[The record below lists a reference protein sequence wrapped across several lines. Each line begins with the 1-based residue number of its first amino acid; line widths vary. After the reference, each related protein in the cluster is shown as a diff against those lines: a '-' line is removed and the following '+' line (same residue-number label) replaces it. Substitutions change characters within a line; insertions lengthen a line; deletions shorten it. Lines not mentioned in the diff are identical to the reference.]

1 MSFVQ
6 RVALIVLTLF
16 VAAFELAAS
25 ESEIVEQPHLEAQLL
40 AEYSQVQAGQHLDV
54 AVKLVPD
61 AGWHT
66 YWINPG
72 DSGLATVI
80 EWQLPEGVSAGEIQW
95 PIAEKFNI
103 DHLSNYGFEGDTY
116 LLTTLTIS
124 EQFAETSLPITAKVD
139 WLVCEEYCI
148 PGSATLTLELPV
160 RSSLVA
166 SEQIDAFNIAR
177 NNLPER
183 ADWPTLFDIQDRQVT
198 IIVNST
204 DATRLDNGSLYA
216 FVGASELVEHQPSGT
231 IQSTNNELIVQRD
244 LNTYFHDYPQQF

>member
-1 MSFVQ
+1 M
-6 RVALIVLTLF
+6 
-16 VAAFELAAS
+16 
-25 ESEIVEQPHLEAQLL
+25 
-40 AEYSQVQAGQHLDV
+40 
-54 AVKLVPD
+54 VPD

-103 DHLSNYGFEGDTY
+103 GHLSNYGFEGDTY

-160 RSSLVA
+160 GSSLDA
-166 SEQIDAFNIAR
+166 SEQIEAFNIAR
-177 NNLPER
+177 NNLPEQ
-183 ADWPTLFDIQDRQVT
+183 ADWPALFDIQDRQVT

-216 FVGASELVEHQPSGT
+216 FVGASELVEQPAKPSVGAFNYK
-231 IQSTNNELIVQRD
+231 I
-244 LNTYFHDYPQQF
+244 PC